1 MILTVTL
8 NTALDLTYGVP
19 ELVPHASHRVS
30 DISERPGGKGL
41 NVARVLAALGHETVV
56 TGFAGGSTGA
66 VLRELLADLP
76 TRDARSQDARSSD
89 TRSRGAGANGP
100 EADTTRPGPRPET
113 AVVPGGEDD
122 RAIPTGSA
130 PAPHA
135 SPAPR
140 TAPAPIIDAL
150 VTVAGNTR
158 RTIAVVDRTTGDTT
172 QLNEPGPL
180 ISADEWSA
188 FLDRYEELLAEVD
201 AVALCGSLPPGIHVG
216 AYAELIRPA
225 RAAGV
230 PVLLDTSGEPLRR
243 GIAARPDLIKPNADE
258 LAQLTGSRDPL
269 RATRDARR
277 RGAHGVVASLGPDGM
292 LAVTPDGV
300 WQASP
305 PDRVRGNPTG
315 AGDSAVAGLLSGLVE
330 GLGWPDRLR
339 RAVALSTATVLS
351 PTAGDFDRAA
361 YEELLPGVGVEEH
374 PRVA

>member
-30 DISERPGGKGL
+30 EMSERPGGKGL
-41 NVARVLAALGHETVV
+41 NVARVLSALGHRTVV
-56 TGFAGGSTGA
+56 TGFAGGATGA
-66 VLRELLADLP
+66 VLRELLAGLSPQEP
-76 TRDARSQDARSSD
+76 TEARA
-89 TRSRGAGANGP
+89 TGTAP
-100 EADTTRPGPRPET
+100 EPGT
-113 AVVPGGEDD
+113 
-122 RAIPTGSA
+122 
-130 PAPHA
+130 
-135 SPAPR
+135 APR
-140 TAPAPIIDAL
+140 TAPAPITDAL

-158 RTIAVVDRTTGDTT
+158 RTIAVVDRATGDTT

-180 ISADEWSA
+180 VTADEWTA
-188 FLDRYEELLAEVD
+188 LLGRYEELLAGAD

-216 AYAELIRPA
+216 AYAELVRAA

-258 LAQLTGSRDPL
+258 LAQLTGSREPM

-277 RGAHGVVASLGPDGM
+277 RGAHGVIASLGPDGM
-292 LAVTPDGV
+292 LAVTPDGI
-300 WQASP
+300 WQAAP
-305 PDRVRGNPTG
+305 PARVLGNPTG

-330 GLGWPDRLR
+330 GLSWPDRLR

-361 YEELLPGVGVEEH
+361 YEELLPRVGIEEH
-374 PRVA
+374 APAA

>member
-30 DISERPGGKGL
+30 DMSERPGGKGL
-41 NVARVLAALGHETVV
+41 NVARVLSALGHETAV
-56 TGFAGGSTGA
+56 TGFAGGPTGA
-66 VLRELLADLP
+66 VLRELLAVGLP
-76 TRDARSQDARSSD
+76 PRNAD
-89 TRSRGAGANGP
+89 TRTEDGATP
-100 EADTTRPGPRPET
+100 T
-113 AVVPGGEDD
+113 A
-122 RAIPTGSA
+122 
-130 PAPHA
+130 
-135 SPAPR
+135 
-140 TAPAPIIDAL
+140 APITDAL

-158 RTIAVVDRTTGDTT
+158 RTIAVVDRATGDTT

-180 ISADEWSA
+180 VTADEWTA
-188 FLDRYEELLAEVD
+188 LLGRYEELLTGAD

-216 AYAELIRPA
+216 AYAELVRLA
-225 RAAGV
+225 RTAGV

-258 LAQLTGSRDPL
+258 LAQLTGSREPL

-305 PDRVRGNPTG
+305 PAKVLGNPTG

-330 GLGWPDRLR
+330 GLSWPDRLR

-361 YEELLPGVGVEEH
+361 YEELLPRVGIEEH
-374 PRVA
+374 TTAA